1 MRRFVPSPGGWAT
14 SACRTSRPSDCDG
27 GPKSPTKTT
36 GFFRVATDRR
46 ATWDLAEGTARARG
60 ADGAPQRAGWAESK
74 ALALWWRRQTPTS
87 SAWRRGGREPTAR
100 FSTPET
106 HGTGRSRR
114 SAQRAPGTLR
124 WQAAPPSP
132 CRLRARTAAFESV
145 FSSVF
150 SALRSLLGR
159 QPGTRTFV
167 YVPSFFSQHSGRIPH
182 VGGLRCSSALGMG
195 QTHSPASLRPLTRRR
210 RPLRGCVG
218 WTSVCASRCCQR
230 HGIAGPPSGHTF
242 TEATRL
248 RTP

>member
-1 MRRFVPSPGGWAT
+1 MVWHARSPAVLCGGRSRSSRRPPHVP
-14 SACRTSRPSDCDG
+14 RVDR
-27 GPKSPTKTT
+27 PKSPTKTT

-114 SAQRAPGTLR
+114 SAQRAPGILR
-124 WQAAPPSP
+124 WQGAPPSP
-132 CRLRARTAAFESV
+132 CRLRAGTAAFESV

-150 SALRSLLGR
+150 SALRSLLGPP
-159 QPGTRTFV
+159 PGTRTFV
-167 YVPSFFSQHSGRIPH
+167 YVPSFSRSTAAGYPTWAASVVLRLWVWGKPTPRPHSVR
-182 VGGLRCSSALGMG
+182 
-195 QTHSPASLRPLTRRR
+195 
-210 RPLRGCVG
+210 
-218 WTSVCASRCCQR
+218 
-230 HGIAGPPSGHTF
+230 
-242 TEATRL
+242 
-248 RTP
+248 

>member
-1 MRRFVPSPGGWAT
+1 MVWHARSPAVLCGGRSRSSRRPPHVP
-14 SACRTSRPSDCDG
+14 RVDR
-27 GPKSPTKTT
+27 PKSPTKTT

-124 WQAAPPSP
+124 WQGAPPSP
-132 CRLRARTAAFESV
+132 CRLRAGTAAFESV
-145 FSSVF
+145 FCARFSSFRLPVGRHLVHARF
-150 SALRSLLGR
+150 WTQPRFFRTTAAGSPTLVAAVVLRL
-159 QPGTRTFV
+159 
-167 YVPSFFSQHSGRIPH
+167 
-182 VGGLRCSSALGMG
+182 
-195 QTHSPASLRPLTRRR
+195 
-210 RPLRGCVG
+210 
-218 WTSVCASRCCQR
+218 
-230 HGIAGPPSGHTF
+230 
-242 TEATRL
+242 
-248 RTP
+248 